1 MKIIHTADWHLGNVF
16 HGHTRYAE
24 HEHFLKWLLN
34 TLREQQ
40 PDVLLLT
47 GDVYDSANPSAQA
60 EKLLYN
66 FLLQATSAVPG
77 LQVVLTAGNH
87 DSARRLEAPA
97 ELLKQH
103 NIYVRGTI
111 RMDDEGK
118 PDFDHYLL
126 PLSSRQSSEAECV
139 CFALPYLRTGDY
151 PSALSPEEGLNY
163 YFENLHKRLKKSNF
177 KGLPV
182 VVAAHFYAA
191 GAEICENEHSERL
204 VVGGQ
209 DCVSAEVVGRGVS
222 YTALGHIHKSQPV
235 RGQQSIFYAGSAL
248 PMSFS
253 EINYS
258 HGVMCIDLDTD
269 GKASVQRLTYTPLR
283 TLRCIPANKQQKATV
298 AEVME
303 EIAQLPT
310 RSKHDEGL
318 NWPYLEINI
327 EEKQPEPSL
336 MHDVMEALA
345 DKAVLFCRMVR
356 VRQQTDEAQN
366 AATMGLSAEAMQSI
380 SPLKL
385 ACDHFRARYG
395 EDMPE
400 PLIERFKQ
408 AEHTALNEEQ
418 NSRN

>member
-1 MKIIHTADWHLGNVF
+1 
-16 HGHTRYAE
+16 
-24 HEHFLKWLLN
+24 
-34 TLREQQ
+34 
-40 PDVLLLT
+40 
-47 GDVYDSANPSAQA
+47 
-60 EKLLYN
+60 
-66 FLLQATSAVPG
+66 
-77 LQVVLTAGNH
+77 
-87 DSARRLEAPA
+87 
-97 ELLKQH
+97 
-103 NIYVRGTI
+103 
-111 RMDDEGK
+111 
-118 PDFDHYLL
+118 
-126 PLSSRQSSEAECV
+126 
-139 CFALPYLRTGDY
+139 
-151 PSALSPEEGLNY
+151 
-163 YFENLHKRLKKSNF
+163 
-177 KGLPV
+177 
-182 VVAAHFYAA
+182 
-191 GAEICENEHSERL
+191 
-204 VVGGQ
+204 
-209 DCVSAEVVGRGVS
+209 
-222 YTALGHIHKSQPV
+222 
-235 RGQQSIFYAGSAL
+235 
-248 PMSFS
+248 
-253 EINYS
+253 
-258 HGVMCIDLDTD
+258 
-269 GKASVQRLTYTPLR
+269 
-283 TLRCIPANKQQKATV
+283 
-298 AEVME
+298 ME